1 MRVLMGTDH
10 EAHDTGYMRLAHILL
25 PMTQEVSLEETARRR
40 LRSLR
45 KSRGWSLDDLS
56 ARTHISASTLSRL
69 ESGLRRLAIDHLVA
83 LARAL
88 DTTVEE
94 LVAADDDADV
104 VIRPSYDQNGDAMF
118 WRLTH
123 RNDPSD
129 RTVVKMRIP
138 AHAEMPEPRVHG
150 GRDWFYVLSGVVHLR
165 LGDRDLF
172 ITAGH
177 AASFDTMTPHAMRG
191 QDRPTEI
198 LSILDH
204 HGEQAHLHD
213 A

>member
-1 MRVLMGTDH
+1 
-10 EAHDTGYMRLAHILL
+10 
-25 PMTQEVSLEETARRR
+25 MTQDEPLEHVARRR

-45 KSRGWSLDDLS
+45 RSRGWSLDDLS

-69 ESGLRRLAIDHLVA
+69 ESGQRRIAIDHLVA

-94 LVAADDDADV
+94 LVAADADADV
-104 VIRPSYDQNGDAMF
+104 VIRPSHDENGDAMF
-118 WRLTH
+118 WRLNH
-123 RNDPSD
+123 RDDPSG

-138 AHAEMPEPRVHG
+138 AHAELPEPRVHR
-150 GRDWFYVLSGVVHLR
+150 GRDWFYVLAGTTHLR
-165 LGDRDLF
+165 LGDRDVF

-191 QDRPTEI
+191 HDGPTEI

-204 HGEQAHLHD
+204 HGERAHLHD

>member
-1 MRVLMGTDH
+1 
-10 EAHDTGYMRLAHILL
+10 
-25 PMTQEVSLEETARRR
+25 MTQDEPLEHVARRR

-45 KSRGWSLDDLS
+45 RSRGWSLDDLS

-69 ESGLRRLAIDHLVA
+69 ESGQRRIAIDHLVA

-94 LVAADDDADV
+94 LVAADADADV
-104 VIRPSYDQNGDAMF
+104 VIRPSHDENGDAMF
-118 WRLTH
+118 WRLNH
-123 RNDPSD
+123 RDDPSG

-138 AHAEMPEPRVHG
+138 AHAELPEPRVHR
-150 GRDWFYVLSGVVHLR
+150 GRDWFYVLAGTIHLR
-165 LGDRDLF
+165 LGDRDVF

-191 QDRPTEI
+191 HDGPTEI

-204 HGEQAHLHD
+204 HGERAHLHD
-213 A
+213 DPLAVRGSEATASSSTA

>member
-1 MRVLMGTDH
+1 MRS
-10 EAHDTGYMRLAHILL
+10 AHIIV
-25 PMTQEVSLEETARRR
+25 PMTQGASPEDAARRR

-45 KSRGWSLDDLS
+45 TSRGWSLDDLS

-69 ESGLRRLAIDHLVA
+69 ESGRRRLAIDHLVA

-88 DTTVEE
+88 GTTVEE
-94 LVAADDDADV
+94 LVAADEGGEV
-104 VIRPSYDQNGDAMF
+104 VIRPTRDQNGDAMF

-123 RNDPSD
+123 SRDSPD

-138 AHAEMPEPRVHG
+138 AHAEMPEPRVHR
-150 GRDWFYVLSGVVHLR
+150 GRDWFYVLTGVVHLR
-165 LGDRDLF
+165 LGDRDVF
-172 ITAGH
+172 ISAGH

-191 QDRPTEI
+191 HEGPTEI

-204 HGEQAHLHD
+204 HGERAHLHD
-213 A
+213 G

>member
-1 MRVLMGTDH
+1 MNDHATERMRH
-10 EAHDTGYMRLAHILL
+10 AHTLL
-25 PMTQEVSLEETARRR
+25 PMTQEVSLEEAARRR

-45 KSRGWSLDDLS
+45 KSRGWSLEDLS
-56 ARTHISASTLSRL
+56 ARAHISASTLSRL
-69 ESGLRRLAIDHLVA
+69 ESGQRRLAIDHLVA

-104 VIRPSYDQNGDAMF
+104 VIRPSYDENGDSMF

-123 RNDPSD
+123 RDDPSGQ
-129 RTVVKMRIP
+129 TVVKMRIP
-138 AHAEMPEPRVHG
+138 AHAELPEPRVHR
-150 GRDWFYVLSGVVHLR
+150 GRDWFYVLTGVLHLR
-165 LGDRDLF
+165 LGDRDVF
-172 ITAGH
+172 VPAGH

-191 QDRPTEI
+191 HDGPTEI

>member
-1 MRVLMGTDH
+1 MRPT
-10 EAHDTGYMRLAHILL
+10 HIIML
-25 PMTQEVSLEETARRR
+25 MTQDASPEEAARRR

-45 KSRGWSLDDLS
+45 TSRGWSLDELS

-69 ESGLRRLAIDHLVA
+69 ESGRRRLAVDHLVT

-88 DTTVEE
+88 GTTVEE
-94 LVAADDDADV
+94 LVAVDDDGDV
-104 VIRPSYDQNGDAMF
+104 VIRPSRDHSGDAMF

-123 RNDPSD
+123 RDDPSG

-138 AHAEMPEPRVHG
+138 AHADMPEPRVHR
-150 GRDWFYVLSGVVHLR
+150 GRDWFYVLTGAVHLR
-165 LGDRDLF
+165 LGDRDVF
-172 ITAGH
+172 VTAGH

-191 QDRPTEI
+191 HEGPTEI

-204 HGEQAHLHD
+204 HGERAHLHD